1 MYNESDFKIFGRL
14 GKKSDSYLFGITREF
29 VMTLSI
35 VQRIKAGFALLLLLI
50 LGGISYLQTTGIHNK
65 LKLVT
70 EQATPLAMTTTR
82 LREALLLANR
92 STLAH
97 LSSWQ
102 VSALPPLRQQYEQ
115 SKQLYAEQLK
125 QMAGFDLQESAK
137 SRLVT
142 VQRQADQVFASAE
155 KMMSLHEQQV
165 QLEDNLTR
173 DASSVFTAG

>member
-1 MYNESDFKIFGRL
+1 MYNENDFKLFGRL

-35 VQRIKAGFALLLLLI
+35 VQRIKAGFALLLLLLLI

-115 SKQLYAEQLK
+115 SKQQYAEQLK
-125 QMAGFDLQESAK
+125 QMAGFDLQ
-137 SRLVT
+137 
-142 VQRQADQVFASAE
+142 
-155 KMMSLHEQQV
+155 
-165 QLEDNLTR
+165 
-173 DASSVFTAG
+173 